1 MRGCISSQI
10 EHRLFSPITLDWRG
24 QALISHQVVVQ
35 TIAAT
40 RTSGALRVEA
50 VLDTATIQPA
60 SRSARERMVRLPLER
75 HATHGAWNYTLHT
88 SRVSSPADA
97 GAVSESRGPAQHR
110 QATLTK
116 LADPRLTGMTAV
128 QLDQLAAALAPVQA
142 AWAQQ
147 RYGQQRGGGA
157 RRATGN
163 VRTSAAVRRGA
174 AAVHPPLPKAGLLH

>member
-1 MRGCISSQI
+1 
-10 EHRLFSPITLDWRG
+10 
-24 QALISHQVVVQ
+24 VVVQ